1 MLNAIPGFGPD
12 LVVKLLEKCGSIEE
26 MLFQESLKT
35 VKGMGPTLR
44 KRLIDVLTS
53 EEPVRVERTTKKKRE
68 QNDRTPS
75 RQI

>member
-1 MLNAIPGFGPD
+1 M
-12 LVVKLLEKCGSIEE
+12 KLLEKCGGIEE
-26 MLFQESLKT
+26 MLVQESLKT